1 MPPDAATS
9 MQSARSERTPP
20 YSEEAE
26 KGVLGSIFLDAARV
40 MDLAI
45 ENQLQPESF
54 FTPAHRIIYGVMLDM
69 LTDGVPIDV
78 LTVGERLKTQGR
90 LESVGGAQAL
100 DRLIDSTPT
109 AAHADF
115 YIDLV
120 RQKHLLR
127 SIIHTAQE
135 AEREC
140 HGSEENADVVLG
152 RLEQA
157 FLDITER
164 QHGHMTPW
172 TETVKSTMGHIEK
185 SLENRLGISGLPTG
199 LRNIDTRL
207 AGLRAAELIILAAR
221 PGTGKTSLAMNI
233 AENIAMGRVID
244 HQRRPIGIFSLEMSA
259 ESLAMRML
267 CTYAEVSSFKVTTGS
282 IGMGDEHKRLI
293 NAAGLL
299 SKAPIYLDDTAGL
312 DVLELRARARRM
324 KKKFGVELIIVD
336 YLQLLHSKE
345 YAKQGRQLETA
356 NISNNLK
363 AMAKELKVP
372 VLALSQLSRAPDQR
386 SEKGPPRL
394 SDLRDSGAIEQ
405 DADVVLMLYRP
416 FLNPGAE
423 GAEDRKLV
431 TVVVAKNRNGPVG
444 ETELN
449 FDEEYT
455 RFVDRYHGV
464 DNLEPEPAP
473 AAHAETVV
481 DPI

>member
-1 MPPDAATS
+1 MPSDSATS
-9 MQSARSERTPP
+9 IQLDGSGRTPP

-26 KGVLGSIFLDAARV
+26 KGVLGSILLDAGRV
-40 MDLAI
+40 MDLCI
-45 ENQLQPESF
+45 ESQIQPDSF
-54 FTPAHRIIYGVMLDM
+54 FVPAHRIAFEVMLEMVKDSK
-69 LTDGVPIDV
+69 PIDV

-90 LESVGGAQAL
+90 LQAVGGALFL

-109 AAHADF
+109 AAHAEF

-120 RQKHLLR
+120 RQKHLFR
-127 SIIHTAQE
+127 CIIDCAQD

-140 HGSEENADVVLG
+140 HNTDESADVVLG
-152 RLEQA
+152 RLEQS

-164 QHGHMTPW
+164 QHGHTAHW
-172 TETVKSTMGHIEK
+172 GDTVKTTMVHVEHA
-185 SLENRLGISGLPTG
+185 LQNRTGISGMPTG
-199 LRNIDTRL
+199 LRNLDNKL
-207 AGLRAAELIILAAR
+207 SGLRNAELIILAAR

-233 AENIAMGRVID
+233 AENAALGKVSD
-244 HQRRPIGIFSLEMSA
+244 HVSRPIGIFSLEMSA

-267 CTYAEVSSFKVTTGS
+267 CTHAEVSSFRLSTGQ
-282 IGMGDEHKRLI
+282 IRMRDEHQRLMR
-293 NAAGLL
+293 AADVL

-324 KKKFGVELIIVD
+324 KKKYDVQLIIVD
-336 YLQLLHSKE
+336 YLQLLQSKE

-363 AMAKELKVP
+363 AMAKELKLP
-372 VLALSQLSRAPDQR
+372 VIALSQLSRAPDQR

-416 FLNPGAE
+416 ALNPGAE
-423 GAEDRKLV
+423 NSDDRKLV
-431 TVVVAKNRNGPVG
+431 TVVISKNRNGPVG

-449 FDEEYT
+449 FDEDFT
-455 RFVDRYHGV
+455 RFVDRSHGV
-464 DNLEPEPAP
+464 DGLDEGLAP
-473 AAHAETVV
+473 TVV
-481 DPI
+481 ERGEDPI